1 MLGHRI
7 LKTALTSSA
16 RRQQSLFSTTP
27 DRCSGSGIT
36 RLGTE
41 VLPTMSQAVV
51 HNDIVYLSGQVDG
64 TGEDVVAQT
73 KNVLAKVDKYLMEAG
88 TDKSKLLSSTIFLK
102 NIEKDFGA
110 MNLVWC
116 EWIDPNNKPVRATT
130 EASLAAPNMLVEIQV
145 TAAK

>member
-1 MLGHRI
+1 MLGQRI
-7 LKTALTSSA
+7 LKTALTSTA
-16 RRQQSLFSTTP
+16 RRQQSLFSTTAA
-27 DRCSGSGIT
+27 RSSASGIT

-73 KNVLAKVDKYLMEAG
+73 KNILAKVDSYLEEAG
-88 TDKSKLLSSTIFLK
+88 TDKSKLLTSTIWLK
-102 NIEKDFGA
+102 DIERDFGA
-110 MNLVWC
+110 MNEVWC
-116 EWIDPNNKPVRATT
+116 QWIDQNNKPVRATT